1 MIKEDKKI
9 YKETKIK
16 DKTILSSIGILIFFI
31 MTAIDKFY
39 FKIPTFIYIPIGIL
53 SIILI
58 IIGFTKDKRKTSSKK
73 QIKIIITATFIT
85 ILLVVIYL
93 NPYIVYNN
101 YKLTTHIKEELNNK
115 EITNLIPFDYDKAYI
130 IHPYTSKEDI
140 EKEIGITSRFIKD
153 NEVND
158 NIQEIIVIKN
168 NQVIASTFIS
178 LNNNKFSIQTLAED
192 NVIENNN
199 STYFY
204 VTKEGDYSYLIEF
217 PYTKEETY
225 NNISFTIPGIWC
237 REDNEES
244 SRMYYLDIEEN
255 IDYMTISKVEDFSY
269 KKYKKTIKD
278 KLSIE
283 KDISTKYFTNI
294 KYLELD
300 KDNDKNEIEYIISIN
315 EETYI
320 FSLSTQNKNK
330 ESHQESLLNVI
341 NSIQIISN

>member
-9 YKETKIK
+9 YEENKIK

-39 FKIPTFIYIPIGIL
+39 FRIPTFIYISIGIL

-58 IIGFTKDKRKTSSKK
+58 IIGFVKDKRKISSKK
-73 QIKIIITATFIT
+73 KIKTIIITTIIT

-101 YKLTTHIKEELNNK
+101 YQLITYIKENLNNE

-130 IHPYTSKEDI
+130 IYPYTSKEDI
-140 EKEIGITSRFIKD
+140 EKEIGISSRFIKG

-158 NIQEIIVIKN
+158 NIQEIIIIKN
-168 NQVIASTFIS
+168 NQVIATTFIS
-178 LNNNKFSIQTLAED
+178 LNNNKFSIKTLSED

-199 STYFY
+199 STYFFIK
-204 VTKEGDYSYLIEF
+204 KEGDYSYLIET
-217 PYTKEETY
+217 PYIKEETY
-225 NNISFTIPGIWC
+225 NNIKFTVPGIWSK
-237 REDNEES
+237 EDEEN
-244 SRMYYLDIEEN
+244 SRIYHLDIEEN
-255 IDYMTISKVEDFSY
+255 IDYMSIIKIDDFSY

-278 KLSIE
+278 ELSIE
-283 KDISTKYFTNI
+283 KEISTKNFSNI

-300 KDNDKNEIEYIISIN
+300 KDNDKTEIQYIISFN

-320 FSLSTQNKNK
+320 FLLSVQNKNK
-330 ESHQESLLNVI
+330 ASYQETLLNVI
-341 NSIQIISN
+341 NSIQIVSN